1 MTEWGFELVL
11 VLVSL
16 GFSTLAMLVEWRRES
31 RMGERVARLE
41 ERLIALEQRCE
52 WMGQGR

>member
-1 MTEWGFELVL
+1 MNEWGFELIL

-16 GFSTLAMLVEWRRES
+16 GFSTAAMLIEWRRES